1 MQLRDYMRL
10 LPEVDDV
17 REVKLALVAIDLAS
31 SSPWP
36 HLIAADQ
43 LAIAARRVFDAK
55 YFNIDYQYALA
66 KCLARSVILSISHSH
81 LDDTYYAPYTDPCA
95 HMIDLCKKADRYP
108 PAQHPDQ
115 PAEVQAVLEYL
126 RTRYD
131 SDTIEYVLRHAGP
144 RWTWQTVFVELAL
157 TQSSQANEWEV
168 HTPETL
174 LRMYSDIFHSSPEA
188 AVVKQMRDL
197 WERCPDMRVWQ
208 RAFLDARSWNDVA
221 DYVRTS
227 INEEQADPVFM
238 HAIQQYRSRVNPYV
252 DPAVRATLQRLSR
265 QYRDI
270 SAWDYAFD
278 QAAHANALNL
288 NYVAAVLR
296 GKRYQQKLQ
305 RRKATRP

>member
-1 MQLRDYMRL
+1 
-10 LPEVDDV
+10 
-17 REVKLALVAIDLAS
+17 
-31 SSPWP
+31 
-36 HLIAADQ
+36 
-43 LAIAARRVFDAK
+43 
-55 YFNIDYQYALA
+55 
-66 KCLARSVILSISHSH
+66 
-81 LDDTYYAPYTDPCA
+81 
-95 HMIDLCKKADRYP
+95 
-108 PAQHPDQ
+108 
-115 PAEVQAVLEYL
+115 LEYL

-157 TQSSQANEWEV
+157 TQSSQADEWEV